1 MKRLFCVCACVLV
14 FAFVASAQ
22 TRYAFVDT
30 EYILSKI
37 PEYQVVKK
45 QIDKVSLEWQK
56 DLDLKYNSIDSLIN
70 KLKIDQV
77 FLSPA
82 MKDKREKEIS
92 IRQIE
97 LKKLE
102 VYYFGEQGEL
112 YKKKQALLKPI
123 LDDIFEAIKEIA
135 TVGNYGAIFDRS
147 TGLSVVY
154 FNPRLDKS
162 DSVLE
167 KLGYK
172 TN

>member
-1 MKRLFCVCACVLV
+1 MKKIASF
-14 FAFVASAQ
+14 FIIFFVGTFFVSGQ

-30 EYILSKI
+30 QYILEQI
-37 PEYQVVKK
+37 PEYEVVKK
-45 QIDKVSLEWQK
+45 QIDAASLEWQN
-56 DLDLKYNSIDSLIN
+56 DLDSKYNEIDSLIN

-82 MKDKREKEIS
+82 MKSKREKDIS
-92 IRQIE
+92 KRQVD

-102 VYYFGEQGEL
+102 SFYFGKKGEL

-123 LDDIFEAIKEIA
+123 LDDIFEAIKDIA
-135 TVGNYGAIFDRS
+135 VIGNYGAVFDRS
-147 TGLSVVY
+147 SGLSVLY

-162 DSVLE
+162 EAVLE